1 MRKLV
6 RQPHASL
13 CAWVPILRA
22 LGTAVSVQ
30 AGGKPRH
37 ISFWKR
43 LLLPA
48 AFREPP
54 DNNSCFRHFC
64 SVPGGR
70 LVASKPSGHLRLA
83 PKYGNLPGHRLSHGH
98 GSQSPGGRH
107 QHWLYPQI
115 WTTFARLHLGDSSCA
130 VGGVLLQR
138 CWLLLPLLPRT
149 LQGRAAASEGLRPGC
164 GGHRAPMAGGML
176 PSAGTGAALQ
186 PGEPAGTARR
196 GTGGSGGAPGARHVG
211 ARQVLHPRFPTNK
224 QTSWEFL
231 LKATEVCVNLIYLLL
246 VVFFFWGCTQALVY
260 LVSQ

>member
-1 MRKLV
+1 MGKLV

-37 ISFWKR
+37 ISFWKH

-54 DNNSCFRHFC
+54 DDNSCFRHFC

-83 PKYGNLPGHRLSHGH
+83 PKYGNLPGHCLSRGH

-115 WTTFARLHLGDSSCA
+115 WTTFARLHLGDSSRA
-130 VGGVLLQR
+130 GGGSPSAEVLAPAPTPPQDPPGPGCSLR
-138 CWLLLPLLPRT
+138 GAPAGLRGAPSPHGRGDASLCRHRSGAAA
-149 LQGRAAASEGLRPGC
+149 GRA
-164 GGHRAPMAGGML
+164 GGDG
-176 PSAGTGAALQ
+176 
-186 PGEPAGTARR
+186 PAGNRR
-196 GTGGSGGAPGARHVG
+196 ERGSPGARHVG
-211 ARQVLHPRFPTNK
+211 ARHVLHPRFPPNK

-246 VVFFFWGCTQALVY
+246 VGFFLGCM
-260 LVSQ
+260 